1 MTTKNTGGSDPQ
13 DVLERTLRSKRK
25 KADELVRDVALE
37 QSTGI
42 PFFLESAWLKMVE
55 IGKNDEVFLDMVIEF
70 CQLMIWVSDA
80 DKYHLEYPLE
90 EYLEQTATLAQM
102 QLNIVMECLRMHK
115 KDGDWIVDL
124 IE

>member
-13 DVLERTLRSKRK
+13 DVLERTLRSKRMI
-25 KADELVRDVALE
+25 ADELVTTA
-37 QSTGI
+37 STKNAGGL
-42 PFFLESAWLKMVE
+42 PYVLESAWHKKVE
-55 IGKNDEVFLDMVIEF
+55 VGKNDEVFLDMVIEF